1 MRSYVTERTEND
13 VECNVMLFLTARGWL
28 LRRKNV
34 GLFYTVDRRPQVI
47 GKRGECDYYAVHP
60 TLGYVEIE
68 VKRPGGKLTPPQAE
82 WIALMRNF
90 GFRAICVDGVK
101 VIEDWYREEFGD
113 GRKGSERGAAEGGR
127 LGEGNALPR
136 VADAATPVGV
146 RQRPRTVQA
155 AGAGAVEAAGAG
167 TKGSGRKAQEG

>member
-1 MRSYVTERTEND
+1 MRDYVAERTEND

-28 LRRKNV
+28 LRRKHV
-34 GLFYTVDRRPQVI
+34 GVFYTVDRRPQVI

-90 GFRAICVDGVK
+90 GFRAICVDGVR
-101 VIEDWYREEFGD
+101 VLEEWYREEFRD
-113 GRKGSERGAAEGGR
+113 GNQRTAK
-127 LGEGNALPR
+127 
-136 VADAATPVGV
+136 ADAGGGAGNSAAAVDCAAAPVGV
-146 RQRPRTVQA
+146 RTRPRTVSGANDGRGEATGGRA
-155 AGAGAVEAAGAG
+155 ARRGGE
-167 TKGSGRKAQEG
+167 AQER

>member
-1 MRSYVTERTEND
+1 MRSYVAERTEND

-28 LRRKNV
+28 LRRKHV

-90 GFRAICVDGVK
+90 GFRAICVDGVR
-101 VIEDWYREEFGD
+101 VLEEWYREEFRDGD
-113 GRKGSERGAAEGGR
+113 KQAAVEDAGRGAG
-127 LGEGNALPR
+127 
-136 VADAATPVGV
+136 DSAAAVDCATAPVGV
-146 RQRPRTVQA
+146 RARPRTVS
-155 AGAGAVEAAGAG
+155 GAVDRGGEAAG
-167 TKGSGRKAQEG
+167 GRTARGGGKAEEG

>member
-60 TLGYVEIE
+60 KLGYVEIE
-68 VKRPGGKLTPPQAE
+68 VKRPGGKPTPAQLE
-82 WIALMRNF
+82 WMARMRHF
-90 GFRAICVDGVK
+90 GFRAIWVDGVA
-101 VIEDWYREEFGD
+101 VLEDWYRKEFGNGD
-113 GRKGSERGAAEGGR
+113 KRTATKDACGGAG
-127 LGEGNALPR
+127 
-136 VADAATPVGV
+136 DAAAAVDCAAATLGV
-146 RQRPRTVQA
+146 RTRPRTVSGA
-155 AGAGAVEAAGAG
+155 ADRGGEATGGRTARG
-167 TKGSGRKAQEG
+167 GRKAEEG

>member
-1 MRSYVTERTEND
+1 MRSFVAETTEND

-28 LRRKNV
+28 LRRKHV
-34 GLFYTVDRRPQVI
+34 GIFYTVDRRPQVI

-90 GFRAICVDGVK
+90 GFRAICVDGVR
-101 VIEDWYREEFGD
+101 VLEEWYREEFRD
-113 GRKGSERGAAEGGR
+113 GNQRTAK
-127 LGEGNALPR
+127 
-136 VADAATPVGV
+136 ADAGGSAGNSPAAVDCATAPVGV
-146 RQRPRTVQA
+146 RARPRTVSGASDRGGEATGGRA
-155 AGAGAVEAAGAG
+155 ARGGGE
-167 TKGSGRKAQEG
+167 AQER